1 MSKLS
6 KATSVDDV
14 IHLIHPRV
22 LEQIPENLLNEIA
35 QNILDVER
43 YIRGDIYMR
52 VGDFTATRIYNYMAS
67 EITQIEYQDEIY
79 KL

>member
-6 KATSVDDV
+6 KATSVEDV
-14 IHLIHPRV
+14 ILLIHPKV
-22 LEQIPENLLNEIA
+22 LEQTPENLLNEIA
-35 QNILDVER
+35 QNIADVER

-52 VGDFTATRIYNYMAS
+52 VGDFTATRIYNYTAS
-67 EITQIEYQDEIY
+67 EITQIDYQDESY